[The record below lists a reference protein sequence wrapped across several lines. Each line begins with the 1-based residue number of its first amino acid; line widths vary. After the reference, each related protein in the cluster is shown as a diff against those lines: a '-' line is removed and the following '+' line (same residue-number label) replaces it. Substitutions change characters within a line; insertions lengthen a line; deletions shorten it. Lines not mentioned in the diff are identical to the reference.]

1 MFGHGRRIMPLKGPK
16 SLPKASDGNVFDPSG
31 ALNERFCSL
40 NPRCGASFGPYGRRI
55 RTGYNSI
62 YWMLFR
68 MSFLSILPQLIVLQ
82 AGSLDHAMQSY
93 VNAKE

>member
-1 MFGHGRRIMPLKGPK
+1 MPVQGSN
-16 SLPKASDGNVFDPSG
+16 SLPKSPCGNVFDPSG
-31 ALNERFCSL
+31 TPRERFCSL
-40 NPRCGASFGPYGRRI
+40 NPRCGAGFGPSGRRI

-68 MSFLSILPQLIVLQ
+68 MSFLSTLPQQTRLQ
-82 AGSLDHAMQSY
+82 AGSLDQAMQSY